1 MLIGIIGAPNKG
13 KSTLFSALTLND
25 VEIADYP
32 FTTIN
37 PNIGVTYATKI
48 CPERELKTKCNA
60 RNSLCLNGI
69 RKIPVNIV
77 DVAGLVEGAH
87 AGKGRGN
94 QFLNDLAA
102 ADVLMLVVDAGGRT
116 DKAGNPCE
124 SCNPI
129 DDVSMV
135 MDELVEWLSSIIT
148 KHMAQLSKRADGVNA
163 LTEVLTGLKIN
174 KEQIKSVI
182 SASHLSDSKID
193 WNEEGIRKF
202 STELL
207 KVSKPLLIVAN
218 KCDVKGSDANVK
230 ALKAAF
236 GDKNVIS
243 VSAAIELAL
252 RKAEKQKII
261 ELVPGS
267 NSFEIT
273 STTLTEQQHDAL
285 HYMKDF
291 ISSGVTNAQDI
302 VNHAVFTL
310 LDNIVVYPVEDEGK
324 YTDHFGN
331 VLPDAILLKKGSTAM
346 DLAASIHTD
355 IAKNMLYAVDA
366 RTKMRLAK
374 DYILKDNDV
383 IKIVSA
389 AK

>member
-1 MLIGIIGAPNKG
+1 MLIGIVGAPNKG

-25 VEIADYP
+25 VDIADYP

-37 PNIGVTYATKI
+37 PNIGVTYATKP
-48 CPERELKTKCNA
+48 CPEKELKTKCKA
-60 RNSLCLNGI
+60 RNSLCVDGI
-69 RKIPVNIV
+69 RKIPVNII

-102 ADVLMLVVDAGGRT
+102 ADALMLVVDASGKT
-116 DKAGNPCE
+116 DQAGNPCE

-129 DDVSMV
+129 DDVNMV

-148 KHMAQLSKRADGVNA
+148 KHMAQLSKRTDGVNA
-163 LTEVLTGLKIN
+163 LAEVLTGLKIN
-174 KEQIKSVI
+174 KEKIKSVI
-182 SASHLSDSKID
+182 DSSHLSDSKID

-218 KCDVKGSDANVK
+218 KCDMKGSEANVK
-230 ALKAAF
+230 LLKSEF
-236 GDKNVIS
+236 GDKNVIAIS
-243 VSAAIELAL
+243 GAIELAL
-252 RKAEKQKII
+252 KKAEKQGII
-261 ELVPGS
+261 SYAPGS
-267 NSFEIT
+267 GIEIIKKDIT
-273 STTLTEQQHDAL
+273 KEQLGAL
-285 HYMKDF
+285 EYMQKFVKDSK
-291 ISSGVTNAQDI
+291 SSAQEV
-302 VNHAVFTL
+302 VNGAVFGL
-310 LDNIVVYPVEDEGK
+310 LDNIVVYPVEDENK

-331 VLPDAILLKKGSTAM
+331 VLPDAILMRKGSTAM

-355 IAKNMLYAVDA
+355 IAKNMLYAIDA